1 MMTRIVRRLGLP
13 LLCLAGTLLVGG
25 LTAPACAGAK
35 NPPAGAKN
43 APAEESAG
51 VVLQEAGLRFESA
64 RLLAGADRTAA
75 LEGALQI
82 TQRAIQRGT
91 DDEQA
96 AARFLSGEIRFGLG
110 RYGEAQDEFRQAE
123 GGLGKTPFEDDAAFA
138 AIQATEAAG
147 KDAEA
152 AKAWMEWK
160 GHYPQS
166 PLLGEAELALAWNA
180 LRRGDPTVADKT
192 LTALTAARGWYAVDP
207 RVLLAQATVLYQ
219 RGKPVEALA
228 VLGPKPSGA
237 AAIYLRALC
246 FLGSGSLLRA
256 AAAFQDVADRY
267 PESKLRDFAIL
278 AKADAFLRAKDYRSA
293 AEEFAGAAQKVH
305 DESVRAEAELRA
317 AGATYLA
324 GSIDSSL
331 TLLRGIVA
339 RRTGTDVAARAQ
351 FLIGESLIGK
361 KKYAEAIVELNRVLT
376 SYFQHSVAA
385 SAQYRVARCL
395 DAMGRG
401 SDATGTYQTVVSG
414 YPLEPEAP
422 AAAYLAGVG
431 LLSQNRPM
439 AAAPYFQI
447 VLDRYATRSDS
458 ATSTL
463 TFASP
468 DLGELVDA
476 SLCLLE
482 YSYHKAGNIGQ
493 LAGAP
498 HLLLQR
504 MPPSRSPW
512 RAWALLIDAD
522 ASAAQG
528 RYAEAQGTLER
539 LTRDFPGHPIGASAT
554 KLLAWTYA
562 RQGNDSLAIA
572 SEERL
577 VAVFGASG
585 NSPVVSGA
593 LLDIARYR
601 FNQKRYRDAAATY
614 ELFLKRF
621 PTHAER
627 LSARYQ
633 AGLSYARLNR
643 AGDAVDQWEAV
654 VRDSADAP
662 IAERAWA
669 RAGDLYFM
677 AQRYA
682 EAKRCYA
689 GLLEH
694 FASTDVAALA
704 TLRLAQCEYNAGNDA
719 AALAGFTKTQE
730 QYPGSPAA
738 REAQR
743 GTELSLYRLGQTAKG
758 SEVLETLIEKYPSS
772 AFAADAQFQIA
783 KRHYQKEQYP
793 EAAEGFRRV
802 VSRFPGY
809 SAADQAQFLLA
820 DSYARS
826 GSAAEARLSY
836 EQFLSLF
843 AESDLRSTVEF
854 RLGLMQ
860 FESKEYAQAAVA
872 FTRVL
877 EESLSTE
884 MKSASRYNLALCQ
897 KVLGQSDEARASL
910 ERFRA
915 ETPNDPRAADV
926 AFQLGDMD
934 ESTGNLKEA
943 ERNFEA
949 AASAARSK
957 SLAVEAEYRLGR
969 CREALGDLDGALR
982 AYLQAGASTE
992 RKNAF
997 RVSALTRCAAI
1008 YESRKSFAKAY
1019 DTYLDIARNAQ
1030 DQELATLAK
1039 GRASQLQPVT
1049 KKR

>member
-1 MMTRIVRRLGLP
+1 MMTRINRRRLGLSLP
-13 LLCLAGTLLVGG
+13 VLAGTLLACG
-25 LTAPACAGAK
+25 LTTPALAGTKKAPA
-35 NPPAGAKN
+35 PPA
-43 APAEESAG
+43 PAATLE
-51 VVLQEAGLRFESA
+51 EAGLRFESA
-64 RLLAGADRTAA
+64 RLLGDAERPAA
-75 LEGALQI
+75 LEEALRI
-82 TQRAIQRGT
+82 TDRAIQRGT
-91 DDEQA
+91 DDEKS
-96 AARFLSGEIRFGLG
+96 AARFLSGEIQFGLG
-110 RYGEAQDEFRQAE
+110 RYGAASGEFRQAE
-123 GGLGKTPFEDDAAFA
+123 DGLRKTPFADDAAFA
-138 AIQATEAAG
+138 AIQASEAAG
-147 KDAEA
+147 RDAEA
-152 AKAWMEWK
+152 AKAWIDWK
-160 GHYPQS
+160 GRYPQS
-166 PLLGEAELALAWNA
+166 PLMGEAGLAQAWNA
-180 LRRGDPTVADKT
+180 LRRGDPTTASKT
-192 LTALTAARGWYAVDP
+192 LASLTAERSWYATDP
-207 RVLLAQATVLYQ
+207 RVVLAQATLLYE
-219 RGKPVEALA
+219 RGNPAEAVAL
-228 VLGPKPSGA
+228 LGPKPSGT

-246 FLGSGSLLRA
+246 LLGSGSLLRA
-256 AAAFQDVADRY
+256 AAAFQDVADRD
-267 PESKLRDFAIL
+267 PESSLRDFAIL

-293 AEEFAGAAQKVH
+293 AEEFAGAAKKVR
-305 DESVRAEAELRA
+305 DENVRAEAELRA

-324 GSIDSSL
+324 GSVDSSL

-339 RRTGTDVAARAQ
+339 RRAGTDVAARAQ
-351 FLIGESLIGK
+351 FLIGESLFGK

-376 SYFQHSVAA
+376 NYFQHSVAA

-395 DAMGRG
+395 DALGRG

-458 ATSTL
+458 STSTL
-463 TFASP
+463 TFASTE
-468 DLGELVDA
+468 LGELVDA

-482 YSYHKAGNIGQ
+482 YAYHKAGNIGQ

-498 HLLLQR
+498 HLMLQR

-528 RYAEAQGTLER
+528 RYAEAQATLER

-562 RQGNDSLAIA
+562 RQGRDSLAIA

-585 NSPVVSGA
+585 NAPVVSGA

-614 ELFLKRF
+614 EMFLKRY
-621 PTHAER
+621 PDHADR

-633 AGLSYARLNR
+633 AGLCYARLNR

-654 VRDSADAP
+654 VRDSAGAP

-669 RAGDLYFM
+669 RAGDLYFT

-682 EAKRCYA
+682 EAKRCYT

-719 AALAGFTKTQE
+719 AALAGFAKTQE

-738 REAQR
+738 REAKR
-743 GTELSLYRLGQTAKG
+743 GTELALYRLGQTAKG
-758 SEVLETLIEKYPSS
+758 SEVLETLIEKYPTS

-783 KRHYQKEQYP
+783 KRNYQKESYAQ
-793 EAAEGFRRV
+793 AAEGFRRV
-802 VSRFPGY
+802 VSQFPGY

-826 GSAAEARLSY
+826 GSAAEARLAY
-836 EQFLSLF
+836 EQFLSFFL
-843 AESDLRSTVEF
+843 ESDLRSTVEF

-877 EESLSTE
+877 EESVSTE

-897 KVLGQSDEARASL
+897 KVLGQADEARGSL
-910 ERFRA
+910 ERFRV
-915 ETPNDPRAADV
+915 EQPNDPRAADV

-934 ESTGNLKEA
+934 ESGGNLKGA
-943 ERNFEA
+943 EQNFEA
-949 AASAARSK
+949 AASSARSR
-957 SLAVEAEYRLGR
+957 SLEVEAQYRLGR
-969 CREALGDLDGALR
+969 CREALGNPDGALR
-982 AYLQAGASTE
+982 AYLQAAASTE

-1008 YESRKSFAKAY
+1008 YESRKSFTKAY
-1019 DTYLDIARNAQ
+1019 DIYLDIARNSQ
-1030 DQELATLAK
+1030 DQELAALAK
-1039 GRASQLQPVT
+1039 GRASQLQPGT

>member
-1 MMTRIVRRLGLP
+1 MMTRIARARLALP
-13 LLCLAGTLLVGG
+13 LLGLAGTLLVGG
-25 LTAPACAGAK
+25 LTTTAYAGAK
-35 NPPAGAKN
+35 K
-43 APAEESAG
+43 APAPLEAAPG
-51 VVLQEAGLRFESA
+51 AALQEAGLRFESA
-64 RLLAGADRTAA
+64 RLLSGADRTAA

-91 DDEQA
+91 DEEQA

-123 GGLGKTPFEDDAAFA
+123 GGLRKTPFEDDAAFA

-147 KDAEA
+147 RDADA

-160 GHYPQS
+160 GRYPQS
-166 PLLGEAELALAWNA
+166 PLMGEAELAQAWNA

-192 LTALTAARGWYAVDP
+192 LTALTASRGWYAVDP

-219 RGKPVEALA
+219 RGKPAEALA
-228 VLGPKPSGA
+228 VLGPKPSGP

-267 PESKLRDFAIL
+267 PESRLRDFAIL

-293 AEEFAGAAQKVH
+293 AEEFAGAAQKVR
-305 DESVRAEAELRA
+305 DENVRAEAELRW

-324 GSIDSSL
+324 GAVDSSL
-331 TLLRGIVA
+331 ALLRGIVA
-339 RRTGTDVAARAQ
+339 RRAGTDVAARAQ

-361 KKYAEAIVELNRVLT
+361 KKYAEAITELNRVLT
-376 SYFQHSVAA
+376 TYFQHSVAA

-458 ATSTL
+458 STSTL

-498 HLLLQR
+498 HLMLQR
-504 MPPSRSPW
+504 LPPSRSPW

-528 RYAEAQGTLER
+528 RYAEAQATLER

-562 RQGNDSLAIA
+562 RQGRDSLAVA

-614 ELFLKRF
+614 EMFLKQF
-621 PTHAER
+621 PTHADR

-633 AGLSYARLNR
+633 AGLCYARLNR

-719 AALAGFTKTQE
+719 AALAGFAKTQE
-730 QYPGSPAA
+730 QYANSPAA

-743 GTELSLYRLGQTAKG
+743 GTELALYRLGQTAKG

-783 KRHYQKEQYP
+783 KRHYQKEEYTD
-793 EAAEGFRRV
+793 AAEGFRRV

-897 KVLGQSDEARASL
+897 KVLGQADEARASL
-910 ERFRA
+910 ERFRV
-915 ETPNDPRAADV
+915 ETPNDSRAADV

-934 ESTGNLKEA
+934 ESAGNLKDA

-969 CREALGDLDGALR
+969 CREAQGDLDGALR
-982 AYLQAGASTE
+982 AYLQAAASTD

-1019 DTYLDIARNAQ
+1019 DTYLDIARNSQ
-1030 DQELATLAK
+1030 DQELSALAK
-1039 GRASQLQPVT
+1039 GRASQLQPGT